1 MGPQL
6 VDLYVDMLSIFLCQ
20 GNRIKQDHQQKQK
33 EDQAELDLFMDE
45 ESLVTEV
52 SSNDKVPN
60 PLIQR
65 HLLVNFDLIVS
76 LGNSFAEQRGAVK
89 VLEDNVGT

>member
-1 MGPQL
+1 
-6 VDLYVDMLSIFLCQ
+6 MLSIFLCR
-20 GNRIKQDHQQKQK
+20 GNQIKLDRQQKRE
-33 EDQAELDLFMDE
+33 EDQAESDLFMDE

-65 HLLVNFDLIVS
+65 HLLVNFDCFS
-76 LGNSFAEQRGAVK
+76 RE
-89 VLEDNVGT
+89 